1 MRCSSWT
8 CLPRVVGHG
17 GAPAAGLDRL
27 AQGVELEHAAGAPHE
42 PEVQGAG
49 DRHEQHQARQRVAE
63 EPPGDQPDP
72 RVAEGRL
79 PGRQPPAR
87 PERVEPQQDPQLDQ
101 RGGVLEQHAGH
112 PGERGAGDA
121 MRGTSSRLRPIL
133 TITAPAALSRFHEL
147 LPPISSITVT
157 LPVARLNS
165 IPSDSTSSAEL
176 PATNSGPKMRSTTGP
191 NTASVRYSGQHS
203 VMIHQVPTW

>member
-1 MRCSSWT
+1 MSRSRIRSWISAAVFSSSM
-8 CLPRVVGHG
+8 LAIQASA
-17 GAPAAGLDRL
+17 AP
-27 AQGVELEHAAGAPHE
+27 VMP
-42 PEVQGAG
+42 
-49 DRHEQHQARQRVAE
+49 
-63 EPPGDQPDP
+63 
-72 RVAEGRL
+72 
-79 PGRQPPAR
+79 
-87 PERVEPQQDPQLDQ
+87 
-101 RGGVLEQHAGH
+101 
-112 PGERGAGDA
+112 